1 MSAVRRHAPKDRSMS
16 TPTGHRAE
24 KGHPVLSRILTVLAG
39 LLVLFALITPD
50 NISRLP
56 AGYSWQM
63 AFLRLPLEGILGV
76 ALLLALPARPRR
88 IVATVL
94 GAALGVLTIVKIINM
109 AVVAG
114 LLAVASPVL
123 IALAVRRLAGFA
135 DRHRVAAT
143 GTALVSSVAWVSLAL
158 LGTGFVPG
166 VFVASDTTANLA
178 YSTVLTVPQGVKDR
192 RDFANEAQVDA
203 FRHTPADQMLT
214 GLRRKG
220 VVF

>member
-16 TPTGHRAE
+16 TPTGDRAE

-109 AVVAG
+109 AFFAT
-114 LLAVASPVL
+114 LARSFNPVL
-123 IALAVRRLAGFA
+123 DLGLFDDGF
-135 DRHRVAAT
+135 
-143 GTALVSSVAWVSLAL
+143 SL
-158 LGTGFVPG
+158 
-166 VFVASDTTANLA
+166 
-178 YSTVLTVPQGVKDR
+178 
-192 RDFANEAQVDA
+192 
-203 FRHTPADQMLT
+203 
-214 GLRRKG
+214 
-220 VVF
+220 